1 MLRCVAHFELSLSQ
15 VQDIT
20 TSLSQLQPDEGFT
33 EKSIIRGVAGRPTS
47 ETPALVG
54 AKRGHI
60 DCDVN
65 VDSLAYWNDPQGE
78 RDISFESPFSSK
90 VCSLCC
96 RFAFVEWAHC
106 FDWVFFA
113 LRSLQGDEKY
123 ISFTIDRGG
132 WNNVR
137 MSMEIIFVVAAVT
150 GRTLV
155 LPPKEPLYRLR
166 VRFASS
172 IWWQP

>member
-65 VDSLAYWNDPQGE
+65 VDSLAYWNDPQGA
-78 RDISFESPFSSK
+78 RDISFDSPFSSK
-90 VCSLCC
+90 V
-96 RFAFVEWAHC
+96 
-106 FDWVFFA
+106 
-113 LRSLQGDEKY
+113 
-123 ISFTIDRGG
+123 
-132 WNNVR
+132 
-137 MSMEIIFVVAAVT
+137 
-150 GRTLV
+150 
-155 LPPKEPLYRLR
+155 
-166 VRFASS
+166 
-172 IWWQP
+172 